1 MIIANPIYDTA
12 FKRILENDR
21 AAKFLIGTILD
32 CKVISLEPYIQ
43 ERTKFDDATG
53 QLTLYRKD
61 FSATIETREQGVK
74 RVIIELQKA
83 KQLSD
88 IYRFREYLG
97 GEYAS
102 SKLPIIAIYILG
114 FNLSVDVS
122 AFAAY
127 PECKDLRTQEKLEVR
142 DSFVE
147 HLTHRAYFVQTRR
160 IKQSLSSKL
169 DMLLSIFGQ
178 ENFVSNDKTT
188 KDFPI
193 DTEYPEIKELLDILH
208 YVAIDRQARKELD
221 EELYYQR
228 YVEQTFGEKDRK
240 IEEYKEKLEEKGKE
254 LEEKGKELEEKGKEL
269 EEKGKELE
277 EKGKELEE
285 KGKELEE
292 ARQKN
297 KSIAQ
302 KMKKRGM
309 SAEEISELTG
319 LTIEEI

>member
-1 MIIANPIYDTA
+1 MIIANPIYDA
-12 FKRILENDR
+12 VFKRLLENDG

-32 CKVISLEPYIQ
+32 CNIISLEPYIQ
-43 ERTKFDDATG
+43 ERTKFDEMTG
-53 QLTLYRKD
+53 RLTLYRKD
-61 FSATIETREQGVK
+61 FSATIESKDEGVK

-97 GEYAS
+97 GEYAN
-102 SKLPIIAIYILG
+102 SKFPIIAIYILG
-114 FNLSVDVS
+114 FNLSVDVP

-147 HLTHRAYFVQTRR
+147 HLTHKSYFVQTRK
-160 IKQSLSSKL
+160 IKQSLNTKL

-178 ENFVSNDKTT
+178 ENFVSADETT

-193 DTEYPEIKELLDILH
+193 EPEYPEIKELLGILH
-208 YVAIDRQARKELD
+208 YVAVNKQARKELD

-240 IEEYKEKLEEKGKE
+240 IEEYKGKLEEQDKELKEKGKE
-254 LEEKGKELEEKGKEL
+254 LEK
-269 EEKGKELE
+269 
-277 EKGKELEE
+277 
-285 KGKELEE
+285 

-297 KSIAQ
+297 KNIA
-302 KMKKRGM
+302 KELKLDGM
-309 SAEEISELTG
+309 PVEKISKLTG
-319 LTIEEI
+319 LTTKEIESL